1 MKSKVM
7 DMSDP
12 KDDLARL
19 LRVAGHRPAPP
30 ADALARMRAHV
41 HGEWQAML
49 ARRRRRQIFA
59 VAASML
65 LAIGVSVPLLLRG
78 PGAAVVAVAQL
89 QGTAADLD
97 ITRGTRAARQLAADR
112 FAVGD
117 ELRTGTHAI
126 ALTRTDDP
134 RGALRLASGSRL
146 RWTDS
151 THVELLQGRL
161 YVDTGANRP
170 TNAAGATAG
179 VMPSPSLIV
188 QAGQARIEHVGTQF
202 LAERTGSG
210 GTVSVREGRVRIDL
224 SGTRAELGRGE
235 AASFSDRGA
244 SLERTRG
251 AANED
256 TWAWAEALAPHL
268 ALEGRDLRAVLAE
281 LAYER
286 GQSLRF
292 ARPEVEAQVSQTVL
306 HGPPLQ
312 LAPAEAM
319 RTLLATAGFSA
330 TTTDGGSELV
340 IDQR

>member
-7 DMSDP
+7 DMSDQ
-12 KDDLARL
+12 KDDLAQL
-19 LRVAGHRPAPP
+19 LRVAGHRPTPP
-30 ADALARMRAHV
+30 EEALKRMRTHV

-59 VAASML
+59 VAASVL
-65 LAIGVSVPLLLRG
+65 LAVGVSVPLLLRV
-78 PGAAVVAVAQL
+78 PGTPPVAIAQL
-89 QGTAADLD
+89 QGAAPDLG
-97 ITRGTRAARQLAADR
+97 IVRGTRAARQFAADR
-112 FAVGD
+112 FAAGD
-117 ELRTGTHAI
+117 ELRTGAHAI

-134 RGALRLASGSRL
+134 RGVLRLAAGSRL

-151 THVELLQGRL
+151 THVDLLQGRL
-161 YVDTGANRP
+161 YVDTGATRP
-170 TNAAGATAG
+170 TSTAGATHG
-179 VMPSPSLIV
+179 VTPAASLIV
-188 QAGQARIEHVGTQF
+188 QAGEARIEHVGTQF
-202 LAERTGSG
+202 LAERTNSG

-224 SGTRAELGRGE
+224 AGTRAELGRGE

-244 SLERTRG
+244 SLERTRSG
-251 AANED
+251 ADED

-281 LAYER
+281 LAYEH

-292 ARPEVEAQVSQTVL
+292 ARPEVETQVSQTVL

-330 TTTDGGSELV
+330 TTGDGGSELV

>member
-1 MKSKVM
+1 
-7 DMSDP
+7 
-12 KDDLARL
+12 
-19 LRVAGHRPAPP
+19 
-30 ADALARMRAHV
+30 MRAQV

-49 ARRRRRQIFA
+49 ARRRRRQFLA
-59 VAASML
+59 VAASVL
-65 LAIGVSVPLLLRG
+65 LAVGITVPMLLRG
-78 PGAAVVAVAQL
+78 PGAAPVAVAQL
-89 QGTAADLD
+89 QGTATDLG
-97 ITRGTRAARQLAADR
+97 ITRGTRAARRFAADR
-112 FAVGD
+112 FAAGD
-117 ELRTGTHAI
+117 ELSTGAQAI

-134 RGALRLASGSRL
+134 RGVLRLAAGSRL

-161 YVDTGANRP
+161 YVDTGATRP
-170 TNAAGATAG
+170 TIDAGTTAG
-179 VMPSPSLIV
+179 VTRPASLVV

-210 GTVSVREGRVRIDL
+210 GTVIVREGRVRIDL
-224 SGTRAELGRGE
+224 SGTHAELGRGE
-235 AASFSDRGA
+235 TASFSDRGA
-244 SLERTRG
+244 GLERTR
-251 AANED
+251 AAADED
-256 TWAWAEALAPHL
+256 TWGWAEALAPHL
-268 ALEGRDLRAVLAE
+268 ALEGRDLRVVLAE

-330 TTTDGGSELV
+330 TPAEGGSELV